1 MLFHDALVDDVRDRL
16 TRLTPHDMAREAYD
30 ATVALLADG
39 PAVLGKANPGA
50 HVTASALVVSHDL
63 SRVLLCL
70 HGKARKWMQ
79 LGGHLEP
86 GDPTLFTAAL
96 REVAEE
102 SGLDDVEADPVPIDV
117 DRHLAPCNGGRA
129 WHHDVRFALRAA
141 PGATPR
147 VSDES
152 LDLAWVPAG
161 DLPEPLAGATA
172 RLVPLA
178 LGRFS
183 G

>member
-1 MLFHDALVDDVRDRL
+1 MTAW
-16 TRLTPHDMAREAYD
+16 TPHDRAREAYD
-30 ATVALLADG
+30 ATVALLGGG
-39 PAVLGKANPGA
+39 PAVLAKANHGA

-79 LGGHLEP
+79 LGGHIEP
-86 GDPTLFTAAL
+86 GDPTLLAAAL

-102 SGLDDVEADPVPIDV
+102 SGLTAVEADPVPIDV
-117 DRHLAPCNGGRA
+117 DRHLARCGGGEA
-129 WHHDVRFALRAA
+129 WHHDVRFAFRAG
-141 PGATPR
+141 PGAVPR

-152 LDLAWVPAG
+152 LDLAWAPAG

-178 LGRFS
+178 VARFS

>member
-1 MLFHDALVDDVRDRL
+1 MLFDDVCDRL
-16 TRLTPHDMAREAYD
+16 TRWTPHEQAREAHA
-30 ATVALLADG
+30 ATLGLLVEG
-39 PAVLGKANPGA
+39 PAVLSKANEGA

-63 SRVLLCL
+63 ASVLLCL

-79 LGGHLEP
+79 LGGHIEAT
-86 GDPTLFTAAL
+86 DATLLAAAL

-102 SGLDDVEADPVPIDV
+102 SGLTGVEADPVPIDV
-117 DRHLAPCNGGRA
+117 DRHRARCGGGEA
-129 WHHDVRFALRAA
+129 WHHDVRFAFRAA
-141 PGATPR
+141 EGAKPR
-147 VSDES
+147 ISDES

-161 DLPEPLAGATA
+161 RLPQPLAAATA

>member
-1 MLFHDALVDDVRDRL
+1 MLFDDVRDRL
-16 TRLTPHDMAREAYD
+16 SRWTPHAEAREAYE
-30 ATVALLADG
+30 ATVVLLDDG
-39 PAVLGKANPGA
+39 PAVLAKANPGA

-63 SRVLLCL
+63 SEVLLCL

-79 LGGHLEP
+79 LGGHIEP
-86 GDPTLFTAAL
+86 GDATLLAAAL

-102 SGLDDVEADPVPIDV
+102 SGLAGVQADPVPIDV
-117 DRHLAPCNGGRA
+117 DRHRARCGGGEA
-129 WHHDVRFALRAA
+129 WHHDVRFAFRAA

-161 DLPEPLAGATA
+161 DLPEPLAAATA

-178 LGRFS
+178 VGRFS

>member
-1 MLFHDALVDDVRDRL
+1 MLFDDVRDRL
-16 TRLTPHDMAREAYD
+16 SGWTPHDEARAAY
-30 ATVALLADG
+30 AETVALLADG
-39 PAVLGKANPGA
+39 PEVLTKANPHA

-79 LGGHLEP
+79 LGGHIEP
-86 GDPTLFTAAL
+86 GDPTLLAAAL

-117 DRHLAPCNGGRA
+117 DRHRAPCGGGEA
-129 WHHDVRFALRAA
+129 WHHDVRFAFRAA

-178 LGRFS
+178 VGRFS